1 MITALIHNNATASVI
16 IDSARRLADK
26 LDKEFDVLVLGETAD
41 LATLSQTCESK
52 EISFLFIQLT
62 SNRSRDIKKYL
73 HACRDLRI
81 PYLFFKDAFS
91 ALQLENV
98 LVPVNFLI
106 EEIEKAQF
114 AAAFGRFCN
123 AHINLLQAN
132 DYGSKAATN
141 AAKITSVFEKFGF
154 KYSILKGQKDSF
166 KIEYE
171 ALQYAE
177 HQHCGLII
185 ISSSREY
192 GLDDVIFG
200 PKELHLIKKT
210 TVPLMLINPRG
221 DLYVL
226 CD

>member
-1 MITALIHNNATASVI
+1 MITALIQHVATASVI
-16 IDSARRLADK
+16 IDSARRLAVQ
-26 LDKEFDVLVLGETAD
+26 LDKKFEVLVLEKASDFDMLTH
-41 LATLSQTCESK
+41 TCESK

-62 SNRSRDIKKYL
+62 SNQSKHIKKYL

-81 PYLFFKDAFS
+81 PYLFFKDTFP
-91 ALQLENV
+91 ALQLEQV

-123 AHINLLQAN
+123 AQITLLQAN

-141 AAKITSVFEKFGF
+141 VAKITSVFEKFDF
-154 KYSILKGQKDSF
+154 KHQTLKGKKDSF

-171 ALQYAE
+171 ALQYAA

-200 PKELHLIKKT
+200 PKEFHLIKKT